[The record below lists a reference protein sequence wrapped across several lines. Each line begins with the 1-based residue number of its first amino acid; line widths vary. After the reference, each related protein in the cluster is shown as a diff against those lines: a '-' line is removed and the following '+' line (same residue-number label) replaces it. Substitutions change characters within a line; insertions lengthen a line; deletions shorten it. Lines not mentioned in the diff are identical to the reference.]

1 MGNEFIH
8 AVPSEEEYIAALRDN
23 LKDIRSIIEKNN
35 DKYSYNERW
44 KNIYPQFK
52 KQFQDIETHIVEP
65 EEFEIDVL
73 AKNDISKMLREL
85 EENMSEETIKIQK
98 ERDKEE
104 DDDDV
109 KQEPKYEKKENTDND
124 SKEFLYEPRECT
136 TEERDQ
142 EEDDDDDVKVES
154 KYKIRKLSAVE
165 KQKILQKY
173 PFLQEKFGEKALDK
187 IKQPLCIIYDYP
199 LQLHTK
205 SYKINS
211 YCTQYELS
219 AAVLHQMDILFLWYG
234 YSPKDIKD
242 FLNAQHEFY
251 DIKDMRGFKKNHKE
265 AFGDVVLW
273 LTGNRGKANAS
284 GTCIFCK
291 RNYDDIKHHYSG
303 QRKCGLSCM
312 TYDNKNE
319 YINNYN
325 AAKRGK
331 MYGKQKLYFKWKLKN
346 TETGFTL
353 TIPNRKSQKFCESV
367 FDATFVK
374 PFCGDKFKPQKSIM
388 IKNSK
393 NEMRGITPDWFGYFK
408 SKTEKYLLVLLYNE
422 HKPHTTKKYIHKET
436 QDAIDLASTK
446 HCKVLQFSVFPW
458 KHETESG
465 TVINSTFEPNTT
477 HSTNSKIKG
486 VNIEQ
491 SNKFYGCLLK
501 VLTDIIKNENQ
512 YGFDNLKKKGKFRD
526 EALILYI
533 GCDFGA
539 IKPHKR
545 PTDII

>member
-1 MGNEFIH
+1 MGDEIIS
-8 AVPSEEEYIAALRDN
+8 ALPSQEEHVRTLTEN
-23 LKDIRSIIEKNN
+23 LKEIRASIQKNN
-35 DKYSYNERW
+35 KKYSDNKRW
-44 KNIYPQFK
+44 KKIYPELQK
-52 KQFQDIETHIVEP
+52 KLKTIDTEIAEP
-65 EEFEIDVL
+65 EEFEINEL
-73 AKNDISKMLREL
+73 AKKDISKMLREL

-124 SKEFLYEPRECT
+124 SNEFIYEPHECPIDK
-136 TEERDQ
+136 RDE
-142 EEDDDDDVKVES
+142 EEDDDDVKQEP
-154 KYKIRKLSAVE
+154 KYKTRKLSGIE
-165 KQKILQKY
+165 KQKILDKY
-173 PFLQEKFGEKALDK
+173 PFLQQKFGPQALEN
-187 IKQPLCIIYDYP
+187 IVHPLCLIYDYP

-422 HKPHTTKKYIHKET
+422 HKRHRTKQCIHKEI
-436 QDAIDLASTK
+436 QDVIDLASTK
-446 HCKVLQFSVFPW
+446 HCKVLQCSVFPW
-458 KHETESG
+458 KHITESG
-465 TVINSTFEPNTT
+465 TVISSTFEPNSK
-477 HSTNSKIKG
+477 HSINSLLTG

-501 VLTDIIKNENQ
+501 LLSDIIKNENY
-512 YGFDNLKKKGKFRD
+512 YGFDNLKEEGKFKD
-526 EALILYI
+526 DALILYI